1 MAARDVLRMI
11 FRNQEGRL
19 STISLL
25 DADTDATAMEIGAV
39 MSSIV
44 TRNMFTST
52 GGNLVDKVRAEIVTT
67 NKVYEAE

>member
-1 MAARDVLRMI
+1 MASRDVLRMI

-19 STISLL
+19 ATISLL
-25 DADTDATAMEIGAV
+25 DADTDATAVEIGAV

-52 GGNLVDKVRAEIVTT
+52 GGNLTEAVRADIVTT
-67 NKVYEAE
+67 NKVYEA